1 MPSFKKRFQDCAGR
15 LTTRITVVFGLLLGI
30 LISLFI
36 SSIVQ
41 IQKETE
47 QTVRDAIAN
56 TLNIY
61 EADYEAQLDT
71 AQLMMSE
78 IYGQMDNLRNLGADD
93 QRASYFAR
101 YELTTDM
108 EEKVTVNSPI
118 DCIAVY
124 YDGGLLRQY
133 SNRVSN
139 AEQIRLWDYLRENE
153 TFFTRYMSSSRE
165 NWRLAKIEE
174 DYYLLSIYR
183 TSGCTIL
190 TLLRVDTIFGT
201 LLYYEDSQGRYALVS
216 AEGNLV
222 LHSPG
227 EAASG
232 LFPFIRTNE
241 GKYEADYLIVTRT
254 LPGSSLRLVFYEQR
268 DRLLTGMSAL
278 QVTIYVILAVAVLG
292 VVSILFFTRSQVLR
306 PLSDMLAGVGE
317 VEKGNLRHQI
327 PTEGRP
333 QEFQT
338 LAEEF
343 NKMSGEVLALRIDQ
357 YEQKLRLTESKLRY
371 LQMQIRPHF
380 YLNALT
386 TIHSMSLQDRG
397 EDIRQY
403 IDMLSVHIRYM
414 LYGDM
419 AMTTVGKELE
429 HVQNFVQMKEL
440 CFPGCV
446 FYMDDVASPELLD
459 TPMPKL
465 MLLTSVENSF
475 KYALKLYEIMNLLI
489 KVDRWEENGQA
500 FVRLIVEDDGDGYPE
515 EMLRGFEQFTGSSG
529 GVGIQNVRDTFRL
542 RYGQPGLVRIKKA
555 VPHGARTVLLIP
567 TDEKRNGNGG

>member
-1 MPSFKKRFQDCAGR
+1 MPSFKARFQDCAGR
-15 LTTRITVVFGLLLGI
+15 LATRITVVFGLLLGV

-36 SSIVQ
+36 GSMIQ

-71 AQLMMSE
+71 AQLMVSE
-78 IYGQMDNLRNLGADD
+78 IYAQTENLRNLGADD

-101 YELTTDM
+101 YELSENM

-118 DCIAVY
+118 DCIAIY

-133 SNRVSN
+133 SARVGN

-153 TFFTRYMSSSRE
+153 NFFTRYMSSSRE
-165 NWRLAKIEE
+165 NWRLAKIEG

-190 TLLRVDTIFGT
+190 TLLRVDTIFGS
-201 LLYYEDSQGRYALVS
+201 LLYYEDGQGRYALVS
-216 AEGNLV
+216 SEGELV

-227 EAASG
+227 EAAAG
-232 LFPFIRTNE
+232 LFPFFRSNE
-241 GKYEADYLIVTRT
+241 GKYEADYLVVTRT
-254 LPGSSLRLVFYEQR
+254 LPGSSLRLIFYEQR
-268 DRLLTGMSAL
+268 DRILTGLSAL
-278 QVTIYVILAVAVLG
+278 QVTIYGILAVAITG
-292 VVSILFFTRSQVLR
+292 VFAILLFTRAQVLR
-306 PLSDMLAGVGE
+306 PLSDMLTGVGE
-317 VEKGNLRHQI
+317 VEKGNLRYQI
-327 PTEGRP
+327 PTGGRP
-333 QEFQT
+333 QEFKT

-419 AMTTVGKELE
+419 AMTTVGQELE
-429 HVQNFVQMKEL
+429 HVQNFVRMKEL

-446 FYMDDVASPELLD
+446 FYMDDVSSPELLE

-465 MLLTSVENSF
+465 MLLTIVENSF
-475 KYALKLYEIMNLLI
+475 KYALRLYEMMNLLI
-489 KVDRWEENGQA
+489 KVDRWEEEGQA
-500 FVRLIVEDDGDGYPE
+500 FVRLIVEDDGNGYPE

-542 RYGQPGLVRIKKA
+542 RYGRPGLVRIEKA

-567 TDEKRNGNGG
+567 VEKEEDQYGG

>member
-1 MPSFKKRFQDCAGR
+1 
-15 LTTRITVVFGLLLGI
+15 
-30 LISLFI
+30 
-36 SSIVQ
+36 
-41 IQKETE
+41 
-47 QTVRDAIAN
+47 
-56 TLNIY
+56 
-61 EADYEAQLDT
+61 
-71 AQLMMSE
+71 
-78 IYGQMDNLRNLGADD
+78 
-93 QRASYFAR
+93 
-101 YELTTDM
+101 
-108 EEKVTVNSPI
+108 
-118 DCIAVY
+118 
-124 YDGGLLRQY
+124 
-133 SNRVSN
+133 
-139 AEQIRLWDYLRENE
+139 
-153 TFFTRYMSSSRE
+153 
-165 NWRLAKIEE
+165 
-174 DYYLLSIYR
+174 
-183 TSGCTIL
+183 
-190 TLLRVDTIFGT
+190 
-201 LLYYEDSQGRYALVS
+201 
-216 AEGNLV
+216 
-222 LHSPG
+222 
-227 EAASG
+227 
-232 LFPFIRTNE
+232 
-241 GKYEADYLIVTRT
+241 
-254 LPGSSLRLVFYEQR
+254 
-268 DRLLTGMSAL
+268 
-278 QVTIYVILAVAVLG
+278 
-292 VVSILFFTRSQVLR
+292 
-306 PLSDMLAGVGE
+306 MLAGVGE

-465 MLLTSVENSF
+465 MLLTIVENSF
-475 KYALKLYEIMNLLI
+475 KYALKLYEMMNLLI
-489 KVDRWEENGQA
+489 KVDRWEENGQT

>member
-190 TLLRVDTIFGT
+190 TLLRVGTIFGT

-216 AEGNLV
+216 AEGDLV
-222 LHSPG
+222 FHSPG

-317 VEKGNLRHQI
+317 VEKGNLRH
-327 PTEGRP
+327 
-333 QEFQT
+333 
-338 LAEEF
+338 
-343 NKMSGEVLALRIDQ
+343 
-357 YEQKLRLTESKLRY
+357 
-371 LQMQIRPHF
+371 HF

-465 MLLTSVENSF
+465 MLLTIVENSF

-489 KVDRWEENGQA
+489 KVDRWEENGQT

>member
-165 NWRLAKIEE
+165 KSDR
-174 DYYLLSIYR
+174 SH
-183 TSGCTIL
+183 
-190 TLLRVDTIFGT
+190 V
-201 LLYYEDSQGRYALVS
+201 
-216 AEGNLV
+216 V
-222 LHSPG
+222 L
-227 EAASG
+227 
-232 LFPFIRTNE
+232 
-241 GKYEADYLIVTRT
+241 
-254 LPGSSLRLVFYEQR
+254 
-268 DRLLTGMSAL
+268 
-278 QVTIYVILAVAVLG
+278 
-292 VVSILFFTRSQVLR
+292 
-306 PLSDMLAGVGE
+306 
-317 VEKGNLRHQI
+317 
-327 PTEGRP
+327 
-333 QEFQT
+333 
-338 LAEEF
+338 
-343 NKMSGEVLALRIDQ
+343 
-357 YEQKLRLTESKLRY
+357 
-371 LQMQIRPHF
+371 
-380 YLNALT
+380 
-386 TIHSMSLQDRG
+386 
-397 EDIRQY
+397 
-403 IDMLSVHIRYM
+403 
-414 LYGDM
+414 
-419 AMTTVGKELE
+419 
-429 HVQNFVQMKEL
+429 
-440 CFPGCV
+440 
-446 FYMDDVASPELLD
+446 
-459 TPMPKL
+459 
-465 MLLTSVENSF
+465 
-475 KYALKLYEIMNLLI
+475 
-489 KVDRWEENGQA
+489 
-500 FVRLIVEDDGDGYPE
+500 
-515 EMLRGFEQFTGSSG
+515 
-529 GVGIQNVRDTFRL
+529 
-542 RYGQPGLVRIKKA
+542 
-555 VPHGARTVLLIP
+555 
-567 TDEKRNGNGG
+567 

>member
-190 TLLRVDTIFGT
+190 TLLR
-201 LLYYEDSQGRYALVS
+201 E
-216 AEGNLV
+216 
-222 LHSPG
+222 
-227 EAASG
+227 
-232 LFPFIRTNE
+232 
-241 GKYEADYLIVTRT
+241 
-254 LPGSSLRLVFYEQR
+254 
-268 DRLLTGMSAL
+268 
-278 QVTIYVILAVAVLG
+278 
-292 VVSILFFTRSQVLR
+292 
-306 PLSDMLAGVGE
+306 
-317 VEKGNLRHQI
+317 
-327 PTEGRP
+327 
-333 QEFQT
+333 
-338 LAEEF
+338 
-343 NKMSGEVLALRIDQ
+343 
-357 YEQKLRLTESKLRY
+357 
-371 LQMQIRPHF
+371 
-380 YLNALT
+380 
-386 TIHSMSLQDRG
+386 
-397 EDIRQY
+397 
-403 IDMLSVHIRYM
+403 
-414 LYGDM
+414 
-419 AMTTVGKELE
+419 
-429 HVQNFVQMKEL
+429 
-440 CFPGCV
+440 
-446 FYMDDVASPELLD
+446 
-459 TPMPKL
+459 
-465 MLLTSVENSF
+465 
-475 KYALKLYEIMNLLI
+475 
-489 KVDRWEENGQA
+489 
-500 FVRLIVEDDGDGYPE
+500 
-515 EMLRGFEQFTGSSG
+515 
-529 GVGIQNVRDTFRL
+529 
-542 RYGQPGLVRIKKA
+542 
-555 VPHGARTVLLIP
+555 
-567 TDEKRNGNGG
+567 